1 MTRMYPLRSERRRLL
16 AKLPALHR
24 ERGIARDGLKQSRW
38 HRRMGAYACG
48 MVLVLSLGFA
58 VPALGQSPL
67 IDAAQTPPQEASAE
81 SILRTQT
88 TGLCPDLIASY
99 NNGEIQTGSA
109 REDLLVRCREVVA
122 ESRRPDGT
130 LDSVRNGLQS
140 MAPEEVSAQGTNIM
154 ETSNMQFSNITARL
168 AALRGGATN
177 VSLRPYALQL
187 EQPDLPF
194 TLVASTAPVA
204 LSAAREPEETAAP
217 FSKFGLFA
225 NGTYSFGDKDA
236 TLRESGFDF
245 HTFWVTAG
253 GDYRLNR
260 NVILGV
266 ALGYQATDVDLDLD
280 GGASDV
286 NGYSIS
292 VYGTYLVTDRFYID
306 SIVSVGWQD
315 YDIERSIRY
324 SVPGLNPDG
333 SPTGSTTVVDQTAR
347 GDSDA
352 VWYAFSVGAG
362 YDFNV
367 GSFTLGPFARLNYL
381 KADIDGYREETDNTA
396 AGYGLLLDVGS
407 QDVVSLAT
415 VLGGEATYALSTPWG
430 VLLPQLR
437 LEWEHEFENDSR
449 TIYASFVE
457 DPTPNSEWQMQLQ
470 TDDPDRDFFRLGL
483 GLSGTFRGGVS
494 GFVQYETVFG
504 LADVAAH
511 NIALGVRVEL

>member
-1 MTRMYPLRSERRRLL
+1 MTRIYPLRSERRRLL
-16 AKLPALHR
+16 AKVPARR
-24 ERGIARDGLKQSRW
+24 EDRGMARDGLKQSRW
-38 HRRMGAYACG
+38 HCRMGAYAG
-48 MVLVLSLGFA
+48 GVVLVLGLGFA
-58 VPALGQSPL
+58 VPALGQSDL
-67 IDAAQTPPQEASAE
+67 TAAAQTPPQEASAE

-88 TGLCPDLIASY
+88 TGLCPDLVASY
-99 NNGEIQTGSA
+99 SRGEIQTGSA

-122 ESRRPDGT
+122 VSRRTDGT
-130 LDSVRNGLQS
+130 LDDVRNGLQA
-140 MAPEEVSAQGTNIM
+140 MAPEEVIAQGTSIM
-154 ETSNMQFSNITARL
+154 ETSNTQFSNITARL
-168 AALRGGATN
+168 ASLRGSATN
-177 VSLRPYALQL
+177 ISQRPYALHL

-204 LSAAREPEETAAP
+204 LAADREPAEAASL
-217 FSKFGLFA
+217 SKFGLFV
-225 NGTYSFGDKDA
+225 NGTYGFGDKDA

-266 ALGYQATDVDLDLD
+266 ALGYMATDVDLDLD

-286 NGYSIS
+286 NGYSVS
-292 VYGTYLVTDRFYID
+292 VYGTYWVTDRFYID

-324 SVPGLNPDG
+324 SIPGLNPDG

-367 GSFTLGPFARLNYL
+367 GSFTFGPFARLNYL

-415 VLGGEATYALSTPWG
+415 VLGGEVSYAVSTPWG

-449 TIYASFVE
+449 TISASFIE

-504 LADVAAH
+504 FADVTAH
-511 NIALGVRVEL
+511 NVALGVRVEL